1 MNDRQF
7 VSKALNRSG
16 NEVPMLTYHG
26 TSPDAFLDILR
37 SGGLEPGEAT
47 PAGVYLCPDARTADA
62 SMYNRGLLVACKTR
76 GFPFHYE
83 ASKKHLHD
91 KNTIPNGCIG

>member
-1 MNDRQF
+1 MIGEEAEKLGDLGQNTMNDRQF

-16 NEVPMLTYHG
+16 NEVPKLTYYG

-47 PAGVYLCPDARTADA
+47 PAGVYLCPDARTAES
-62 SMYNRGLLVACKTR
+62 SMYNMGSPRCMQNTR
-76 GFPFHYE
+76 SLFL
-83 ASKKHLHD
+83 KK
-91 KNTIPNGCIG
+91 KK